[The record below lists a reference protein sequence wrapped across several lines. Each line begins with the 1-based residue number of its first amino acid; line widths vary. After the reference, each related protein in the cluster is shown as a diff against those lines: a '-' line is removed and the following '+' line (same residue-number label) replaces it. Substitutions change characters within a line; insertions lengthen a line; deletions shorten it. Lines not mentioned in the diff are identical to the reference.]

1 MNIEC
6 PPTKIIFIRHA
17 HSYANLKKLP
27 TAKARQALITDKG
40 IKQVKRLSSGILSYD
55 SCGVLES
62 SRCYVS
68 EFARSQNTAKCLV
81 DNLKLPLPI
90 QVDAR
95 LNELELS
102 RRSIRSLMKLAKRK
116 GVNQAF
122 NLRTK
127 NKNLKEH
134 LDEAMSFVS
143 DIRQNPGRDT
153 NILIV
158 GHALKGILLRI
169 ALLGEDK
176 EKFFSYLNMRPKHC
190 SLTLFEYSQATGD
203 YTVRTD

>member
-1 MNIEC
+1 MNIEY

-17 HSYANLKKLP
+17 QSYANLKKLP
-27 TAKARQALITDKG
+27 TAEARQALITDEG
-40 IKQVKRLSSGILSYD
+40 IKQVKRLSSSILSHD
-55 SCGVLES
+55 SSGVLES

-68 EFARSQNTAKCLV
+68 EFARSQNTAKCLL

-116 GVNQAF
+116 GANQAF

-143 DIRQNPGRDT
+143 DIRQNPCRDT

-176 EKFFSYLNMRPKHC
+176 EKFFHI
-190 SLTLFEYSQATGD
+190 
-203 YTVRTD
+203 